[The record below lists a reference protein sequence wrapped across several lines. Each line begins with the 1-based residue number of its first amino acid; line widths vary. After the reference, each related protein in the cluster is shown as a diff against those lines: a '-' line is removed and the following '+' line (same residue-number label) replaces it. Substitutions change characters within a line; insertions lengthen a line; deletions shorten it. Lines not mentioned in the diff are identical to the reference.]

1 MRNLPALLL
10 SVLITGAAHAANE
23 DVDAR
28 FIRSLPKAELHV
40 HLEGTLEPEMY
51 LELARRN
58 GVRSKYRDAE
68 QLRARLRDAR
78 DLPSFIAIYEE
89 LVAVLRTREDFRDL
103 AMAYFRRAREQGV
116 LHAEVYVDPQLHLER
131 GVPLAALW
139 NGLADARDRAQGELG
154 LNAVFIL
161 SFLRDRPADAAAKV
175 LEDSRPWFGL
185 IVGVGLDNPEVVNFP
200 EKFVAVYQRA
210 AALGLHRTTH
220 CDVDQPNTVEHHWGA
235 IRLLGVERIDHGM
248 NVLDDPALIAEVRAR
263 GIGLTAAPTLYYRE
277 IPGRMERRAGAVRD
291 LLAAG
296 LLVSVNSDDPGLK
309 RSLYVADLM
318 ERVAQTVG
326 LSRADLVQ
334 LARNSFESAWLE
346 PAVKARY
353 LAMLDSEVQQA
364 P

>member
-1 MRNLPALLL
+1 MRIFLTLLL
-10 SVLITGAAHAANE
+10 CLLASRVAHAANE
-23 DVDAR
+23 DDDAR

-51 LELARRN
+51 LQLARRN
-58 GVRSKYRDAE
+58 GVQSKYRTPE
-68 QLRARLRDAR
+68 ELRDRLREAR
-78 DLPSFIAIYEE
+78 DLASFIAIYEE

-103 AMAYFRRAREQGV
+103 AMAYFRRARKQGV
-116 LHAEVYVDPQLHLER
+116 LHAEVYVDPQLHVER

-139 NGLADARDRAQGELG
+139 NGLADARDRAREELG
-154 LNAVFIL
+154 LSAGFIL
-161 SFLRDRPADAAAKV
+161 SFLRDRPANAAAKV

-185 IVGVGLDNPEVVNFP
+185 IVGVGLDNPEVSNFP

-235 IRLLGVERIDHGM
+235 IRLLGVERIDHGL
-248 NVLDDPALIAEVRAR
+248 NVLDDPALVAEVRAR
-263 GIGLTAAPTLYYRE
+263 GIALTAAPTLYYRE
-277 IPGRMERRAGAVRD
+277 IPGRMERRAGAIRD

-318 ERVAQTVG
+318 QRVAQTAG

-334 LARNSFESAWLE
+334 LARNSFQSAWLE
-346 PAVKARY
+346 PAERARY
-353 LAMLDSEVQQA
+353 LAMLD